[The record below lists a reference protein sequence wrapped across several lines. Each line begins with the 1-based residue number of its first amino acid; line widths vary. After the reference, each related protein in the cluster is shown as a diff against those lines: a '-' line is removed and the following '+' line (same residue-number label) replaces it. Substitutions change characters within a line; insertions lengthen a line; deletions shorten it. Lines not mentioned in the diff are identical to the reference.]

1 MDDHRLARILG
12 WVTIGAGLSLCA
24 APGPL
29 MNAFGMGERPNL
41 GRFLGARDLV
51 IGAGLLLQG
60 QNTAAWVRA
69 RGIADAL
76 DGVLILGGAAT
87 GAFRRDRAPIGL
99 AAAAGSGALSL
110 WLARRLDQ

>member
-29 MNAFGMGERPNL
+29 MNAFGMGNRPNL

-60 QNTAAWVRA
+60 QNTAAWPP
-69 RGIADAL
+69 GPS
-76 DGVLILGGAAT
+76 GGTGHRSASPRPPAT
-87 GAFRRDRAPIGL
+87 AP
-99 AAAAGSGALSL
+99 
-110 WLARRLDQ
+110 

>member
-12 WVTIGAGLSLCA
+12 WVTLGAGLSLCA

-29 MNAFGMGERPNL
+29 MNAFGMGNRPNL

-76 DGVLILGGAAT
+76 DGVLMARPPPMRPSASGGST
-87 GAFRRDRAPIGL
+87 APSRNL
-99 AAAAGSGALSL
+99 TRCCASACGSA
-110 WLARRLDQ
+110 

>member
-29 MNAFGMGERPNL
+29 MTSFGMGNRPNL
-41 GRFLGARDLV
+41 GRFLGTRDLV
-51 IGAGLLLQG
+51 IGTGLLLQG
-60 QNTAAWVRA
+60 QNTAALVRA

-76 DGVLILGGAAT
+76 DGVLILGGMAT

-99 AAAAGSGALSL
+99 AAAAGSSALSL
-110 WLARRLDQ
+110 WLARRL